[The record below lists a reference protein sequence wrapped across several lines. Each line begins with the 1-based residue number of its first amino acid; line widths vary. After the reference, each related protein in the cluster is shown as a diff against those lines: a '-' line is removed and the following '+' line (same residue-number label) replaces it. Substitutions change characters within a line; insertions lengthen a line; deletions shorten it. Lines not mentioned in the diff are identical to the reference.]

1 MGTISKSVRI
11 DDKFFPLVE
20 EYVSLMK
27 GIYGNAPSVNSV
39 LNSSMI
45 LGFEQILTP
54 LSILN
59 NGSFKADEDFINKF
73 NSKYKFRCQELIKKF
88 RNYKAYLESD
98 DCSTIEEE

>member
-59 NGSFKADEDFINKF
+59 NGSFKADEEFTNKF
-73 NSKYKFRCQELIKKF
+73 NSKYKVRCKELIEKF

-98 DCSTIEEE
+98 YCSGNEEE

>member
-11 DDKFFPLVE
+11 DDNFYPLVE

-27 GIYGNAPSVNSV
+27 GIYGNAPTVNSV

-45 LGFEQILTP
+45 LGFERILTP
-54 LSILN
+54 LSILA
-59 NGSFKADEDFINKF
+59 NGSFKADEEFTNKF
-73 NSKYKFRCQELIKKF
+73 NSKYKVRCQELIEKF

-98 DCSTIEEE
+98 DFSGNEVE